1 VNATQIAYWNEA
13 GGTRWSTRAELT
25 ERVFAPLT
33 AGLLA
38 RAAAVPCERVLDIGC
53 GCGGTS
59 FAYARMVG
67 PAGNVRGVDIS
78 RPMLA
83 VARTRAQREG
93 VRNVFFVEADAAAHP
108 FEPEFT
114 LATSQFGVM
123 FFDDPA
129 AAFANIRHALARG
142 RLTFMC
148 WRPLR
153 ENAWQTVPSGAVDG
167 VLPPAKPADPLGPGP
182 FALADP
188 ERVRTLLTGAGF
200 RDVAIVPHD
209 AELTFGSDPRQAAE
223 VAAGFGAV
231 TRRLTDATLEQYAAA
246 LDAITADFDKRMTPA
261 GVRLGAAAWIV
272 TASAS

>member
-1 VNATQIAYWNEA
+1 VNATQIAYWNAE
-13 GGTRWSTRAELT
+13 GGMRWSTRAALT

-33 AGLLA
+33 GGLLA
-38 RAAAVPCERVLDIGC
+38 RAGVQPDDRIVDIGC

-59 FAYARMVG
+59 FALARTAQ
-67 PAGNVRGVDIS
+67 AGSVLGVDVS

-93 VRNVFFVEADAAAHP
+93 VRNVFFVEADASAYGFDP
-108 FEPEFT
+108 TFT

-123 FFDDPA
+123 FFDDPG
-129 AAFANIRHALARG
+129 AAFANIRRALHRG

-153 ENAWQTVPSGAVDG
+153 ENAWQTVPSAAVDG
-167 VLPPAKPADPLGPGP
+167 ILPPAKPADPLGPGP
-182 FALADP
+182 FALSDP

-200 RDVAIVPHD
+200 HNIEIAPHD
-209 AELTFGSDPRQAAE
+209 AELTFGDDPREAAP
-223 VAAGFGAV
+223 VLAGFGAV
-231 TRRLTDATLEQYAAA
+231 TRRLGDATRVQHAAAIEAIAAA
-246 LDAITADFDKRMTPA
+246 LHQRGTSG

-272 TASAS
+272 TAS

>member
-1 VNATQIAYWNEA
+1 MNDTQIAYWNEA
-13 GGTRWSTRAELT
+13 GGTRWSSRAELT

-38 RAAAVPCERVLDIGC
+38 RAAAGPGDRVVDIGC

-59 FAYARMVG
+59 FAFARAVG
-67 PAGNVRGVDIS
+67 PAGNVRGVDVS

-83 VARTRAQREG
+83 VARDRAQREG
-93 VRNVFFVEADAAAHP
+93 VRNVSFVEADASTHP

-123 FFDDPA
+123 FFADPGV
-129 AAFANIRHALARG
+129 AFANIRHALDGG

-153 ENAWQTVPSGAVDG
+153 ENAWQTVPSEAVDG
-167 VLPPAKPADPLGPGP
+167 LLPPSKPADPLGPGP

-188 ERVRTLLTGAGF
+188 ERVRTLLTDAGF
-200 RDVAIVPHD
+200 REIEIVPHD
-209 AELTFGSDPRQAAE
+209 AELTFGPDPREAAS

-231 TRRLTDATLEQYAAA
+231 TRRLTDATPQQHEAAI
-246 LDAITADFDKRMTPA
+246 DAIAGVLAKRMTTD

-272 TASAS
+272 SAEA